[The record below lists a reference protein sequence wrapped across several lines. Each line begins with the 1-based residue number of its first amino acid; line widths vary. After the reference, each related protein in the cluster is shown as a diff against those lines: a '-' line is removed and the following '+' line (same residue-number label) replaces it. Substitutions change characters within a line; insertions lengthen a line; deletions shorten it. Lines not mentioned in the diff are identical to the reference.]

1 MFSWGLRVFIL
12 CGVAAFAQT
21 QTPAPTPAAAPAAT
35 PAAAEPDEEG
45 AEEPAA
51 TAPAEAETAATQN
64 RTSLNLLG
72 QTNAQSGESN
82 RNQNVSINLV
92 NNSAAQE
99 LNNRVGTTATIISE
113 FSADRGYFS
122 AEVGNAPRAPIHT
135 QPQNGNAWHGNISW
149 AHNNSIFNARSFFQV
164 GRVKPARQNQ
174 FAATVGGQLWKN
186 SYFNFSGSE
195 DKSRGQVNG
204 NILIPLPSERT
215 PLTTDPATRAAV
227 QYLLDGFP
235 NVSPNRPDIAERAHN
250 TNAPQL
256 IDTNVASGQLTQR
269 IGASDRVMFRYQ
281 FTGQKVN
288 AFQFVRGQNPNTRN
302 KSHTARITWDH
313 TFGPRTILNTTMGF
327 DRQGSLLAAAPGG
340 ENGPIL
346 ITGLTRLGPAP
357 AVPLDRA
364 QNRFRYGTSLQQVAG
379 KHTINAGVA
388 ITRTQIN
395 GSEPDG
401 GLGITQFRPDFG
413 RDAITNLR
421 LGLPTS
427 YVRALGTTYRG
438 FRNWEGI
445 LYASDRFTWKA
456 LTLSMGVSWEPFTRP
471 NDVTGRTELKFDS
484 DLNNFAPRFGFAY
497 RLPKQYGVLRGAYGV
512 SFGQIFAATYGQDRL
527 NLPYNVRLSL
537 PAPDLVNPFKN
548 LKPADLSPTARSAV
562 YDISKDLATPYSHQ
576 YNFSWEVD
584 PKREWH
590 LQLGYVGSRT
600 HKLFTS
606 WVLNRAVYVPGI
618 AFGSATI
625 NDRRPDQRIFDKLGI
640 HNGGRAYYDAARVT
654 LTRTNWHGLT
664 MTASYWFSKAIDLGN
679 DYTSTASGGEARSQ
693 GGQSGLDVQK
703 DLKGRSDFDQPHAL
717 LLQTTYDT
725 GRGGSGLLNA
735 IRKNWTFAGV
745 YLLKSGTPFTVDS
758 GSDGLG
764 VGNLDGAF
772 GDRPNIVDPSI
783 LGRTIGNPD
792 TSTQLLPRSAF
803 AFMNA
808 PAQMAGN
815 LGRNTFRKGKIA
827 NVNASMSRSW
837 RVRGD
842 WTVMLRA
849 ESINLFNTPQF
860 ADPGVSV
867 SASNFAQITNT
878 LNDGRAF
885 KFTIR
890 LTF

>member
-1 MFSWGLRVFIL
+1 MSFWGLRVLIL
-12 CGVAAFAQT
+12 CGVAAFAQ
-21 QTPAPTPAAAPAAT
+21 QQAPSPASSAPTAEEGTAEEDATEAAP
-35 PAAAEPDEEG
+35 EP
-45 AEEPAA
+45 
-51 TAPAEAETAATQN
+51 EAESSATQN

-113 FSADRGYFS
+113 FGADRGYFS
-122 AEVGNAPRAPIHT
+122 SEFGNAPRAPIHA
-135 QPQNGNAWHGNISW
+135 QAQNGTAWHGNLSW
-149 AHNNSIFNARSFFQV
+149 AHNNSIFNSRSFFQV
-164 GRVKPARQNQ
+164 GGVQPARQNQ
-174 FAATVGGQLWKN
+174 VAATAGGQLWKG
-186 SYFNFSGSE
+186 SYLSVSGSQ

-215 PLTTDPATRAAV
+215 PLTTDPATRQAV

-235 NVSPNRPDIAERAHN
+235 NVTPNRPDIAERAHN
-250 TNAPQL
+250 MNAPQS
-256 IDTNVASGQLTQR
+256 IDTNVASGQLTQKLTS
-269 IGASDRVMFRYQ
+269 ADRLILRYQ
-281 FTGQKVN
+281 FTGQKVD

-302 KSHTARITWDH
+302 KSHTVRITWDH
-313 TFGPRTILNTTMGF
+313 TLGARTVMNTTAGF
-327 DRQGSLLAAAPGG
+327 DRQGSLLTAAPGG

-364 QNRFRYGTSLQQVAG
+364 QNRFRYGVSVQHVRG
-379 KHTINAGVA
+379 SHTIAVGGNL
-388 ITRTQIN
+388 TRTQIN

-421 LGLPTS
+421 LGAPTS

-438 FRNWEGI
+438 FRNWEGQ
-445 LYASDRFTWKA
+445 LYASDRFTVGRA
-456 LTLSMGVSWEPFTRP
+456 LTLSVGLSWEPFGKP
-471 NDVTGRTELKFDS
+471 NDVTGRTTLKFDS
-484 DLNNFAPRFGFAY
+484 DLNNLAPRFGFAY
-497 RLPKQYGVLRGAYGV
+497 RLPHNYGTLRGAYGV
-512 SFGQIFAATYGQDRL
+512 MFGQIFPATYGQDRL

-548 LKPADLSPTARSAV
+548 LKPQDLSPTARSAV
-562 YDISKDLATPYSHQ
+562 YDISKDLATPYSHS

-584 PKREWH
+584 PRREWH

-606 WVLNRAVYVPGI
+606 WVLNRAVFVPGI

-625 NDRRPDQRIFDKLGI
+625 NDRRPDQNIFDKLMI
-640 HNGGRAYYDAARVT
+640 HNGGRAYYDAARLT
-654 LTRTNWHGLT
+654 LTRTNWHGMT
-664 MTASYWFSKAIDLGN
+664 VTASYWFSKAIDLGN

-693 GGQSGLDVQK
+693 GGQSGVDVHK

-725 GRGGSGLLNA
+725 GRGGSGLLRS
-735 IRKNWTFAGV
+735 ITKNWTVASV

-783 LGRTIGNPD
+783 LGRIIGNPD
-792 TSTQLLPRSAF
+792 TSTKLLPQSAF

-808 PAQMAGN
+808 PTQMAGN

-827 NVNASMSRSW
+827 NVNASLSRTW
-837 RVRGD
+837 RIHGD
-842 WTVMLRA
+842 WNAMLRA

-885 KFTIR
+885 KFTFR
-890 LTF
+890 LSF

>member
-1 MFSWGLRVFIL
+1 MIL
-12 CGVAAFAQT
+12 CGVAAFAQQ
-21 QTPAPTPAAAPAAT
+21 QTPATQAPEAT
-35 PAAAEPDEEG
+35 PVAAETGDEDASEPAEAAEPE
-45 AEEPAA
+45 A
-51 TAPAEAETAATQN
+51 TATQN

-72 QTNAQSGESN
+72 QTNAQGGESN

-99 LNNRVGTTATIISE
+99 LNNRVGTTATVISE

-122 AEVGNAPRAPIHT
+122 SEFGNAPRTPIHV
-135 QPQNGNAWHGNISW
+135 QAQNGSAWHGNVSW

-164 GRVKPARQNQ
+164 GGVKPARQNQ
-174 FAATVGGQLWKN
+174 FAATAGGQLWKG
-186 SYFNFSGSE
+186 SYLSVSGSE

-215 PLTTDPATRAAV
+215 PLATDPATRAAV

-235 NVSPNRPDIAERAHN
+235 NVAPNRPDIADRAHN

-269 IGASDRVMFRYQ
+269 LGSSDRLMLRYQ
-281 FTGQKVN
+281 FTGQKVD

-302 KSHTARITWDH
+302 KSHTVRITWD
-313 TFGPRTILNTTMGF
+313 RTLGARTTLNTTVGF

-364 QNRFRYGTSLQQVAG
+364 QNRFRYSTSIQQVRGGHTMTAG
-379 KHTINAGVA
+379 GML
-388 ITRTQIN
+388 TRTQIN
-395 GSEPDG
+395 GTEPDG

-413 RDAITNLR
+413 RDAMTNLR
-421 LGLPTS
+421 LGTPTS
-427 YVRALGTTYRG
+427 YVRAIGSTYRG
-438 FRNWEGI
+438 FRNWEGQ
-445 LYASDRFTWKA
+445 LYVNDRFNLGKA
-456 LTLSMGVSWEPFTRP
+456 LTLNIGVSWEPFTKP
-471 NDVTGRTELKFDS
+471 NDVTGRTTLQFDS

-497 RLPKQYGVLRGAYGV
+497 RLPGNYGVLRGAYGV
-512 SFGQIFAATYGQDRL
+512 MFGQIFAATYGQDRL

-548 LKPADLSPTARSAV
+548 LKPQDLSPTARSAV
-562 YDISKDLATPYSHQ
+562 YDISKDLATPYSHS

-584 PKREWH
+584 PAREWH

-606 WVLNRAVYVPGI
+606 WVLNRAVFVPGI

-625 NDRRPDQRIFDKLGI
+625 NDRRPDQSIFDKLQI

-654 LTRTNWHGLT
+654 LTRANWHGVT

-693 GGQSGLDVQK
+693 GGQSGVDVQK
-703 DLKGRSDFDQPHAL
+703 DLKGRSDFDQPHAF

-725 GRGGSGLLNA
+725 GRGGSGLL
-735 IRKNWTFAGV
+735 RSVTKNWTVAGV

-772 GDRPNIVDPSI
+772 GDRPNIVNPSI
-783 LGRTIGNPD
+783 LGRIIGNPD

-803 AFMNA
+803 AYMNA
-808 PAQMAGN
+808 PTQMAGN

-827 NVNASMSRSW
+827 NVNASLSRTW

-842 WTVMLRA
+842 WNAMLRA
-849 ESINLFNTPQF
+849 EAINLFNTPQF

-885 KFTIR
+885 KFTVR